1 MRYLANTSNR
11 ELRQVFKTGLI
22 YDERH
27 IHAELKKLGLKA
39 VRPNGDTRTRGS
51 RRLVVKARNGILL
64 AVFQADIKEDTGPVL
79 PVKVGYL

>member
-1 MRYLANTSNR
+1 VRYVINTSNR
-11 ELRQVFKTGLI
+11 EIRQVFKTGLV

-27 IHAELKKLGLKA
+27 VHAELKKLGLRA

-51 RRLVVKARNGILL
+51 RRMVVFGKNRTVL
-64 AVFQADIKEDTGPVL
+64 AVLQADIKEDTGPVL